1 MASARHLTA
10 PPGQYGHFHCTARVV
25 QQMYLCGEDRT
36 TGKSYDHR
44 RQWIVDRIQELTTIF
59 AVDVHSYAVMSN
71 HLHLVVTVD
80 PTRAA
85 TWTPLEVAHRA
96 ARLYRRANDDAD
108 SIRSRASNIKDNLE
122 RIVVLRDRL
131 GSLSHFMAA
140 LNYPIARAANK
151 ESGKK
156 GHFWDKRFHCQ
167 RLEDESAILS
177 AMAYVDLNPIR
188 AGMAEDLPGSDH
200 TSAQRRI
207 AQIEND
213 RRKAADLL
221 GPIFGNPKQLLVPIN
236 QAQYLDL
243 VDQTGRALHP
253 GKRGRIEA
261 QVPTILRQL
270 GLSESQWQ
278 RQVEGTES
286 RYCRAIGSLESLEK
300 LVGDWGQLWIRGL
313 SFAKANARNG

>member
-1 MASARHLTA
+1 MATARHLTA
-10 PPGQYGHFHCTARVV
+10 PPGQFGHFHCTARVV
-25 QQMYLCGEDRT
+25 QQMFLCGQDKLSGRN
-36 TGKSYDHR
+36 YDHR
-44 RQWIVDRIQELTTIF
+44 RDWIVDRIEELTTIF

-80 PTRAA
+80 PGRAA
-85 TWTPLEVAHRA
+85 NWTALEVAQRA
-96 ARLYRRANDDAD
+96 ARLYRRAHDDED
-108 SIRSRASNIKDNLE
+108 SLRSRASNMKGNLE
-122 RIVVLRDRL
+122 RIEVLRERL

-177 AMAYVDLNPIR
+177 AMTYVDLNPIR
-188 AGMAEDLPGSDH
+188 AGLAEDLPSSDH

-207 AQIEND
+207 EQIAND
-213 RRKAADLL
+213 RRNAADGL
-221 GPIFGNPKQLLVPIN
+221 GPIFGNPRQLLVPIN

-253 GKRGRIEA
+253 GKRGRIAA
-261 QVPTILRQL
+261 QVPPILRQL

-278 RQVEGTES
+278 RQVEATERS
-286 RYCRAIGSLESLEK
+286 YCRAIGSLESLEK

-313 SFAKANARNG
+313 SFAKANAQNG